1 MYNDKKTAV
10 IIAAAGMGRR
20 LGGPIPK
27 QFMDI
32 GGQPVIAKT
41 LKVFQAMDEIDH
53 ILIVT
58 NEDYMDHCDKLTKE
72 YGISKLAAIVCG
84 GAERQDSVYNALKA
98 AAQIGSGET
107 GRTSCGSADYVLIHD
122 GARPFV
128 TPEVV
133 VNVLEGIA
141 QRGAAVACVPMK
153 DSLRR
158 ACAAGKAGQDVI
170 GGADQ
175 DASADKVSCADQRAA
190 AGSCAVDRSEYFAV
204 QTPQGFKLS
213 AILHAYEKAYEE
225 GYYGTDDASLAERAG
240 MDVAIV
246 AGDYGN
252 IKITTREDL
261 PMEYRVGT
269 GFDVHKFE
277 EGRKLILGGV
287 DIPYEKGLAGHSDAD
302 VLVHALMDAL
312 LGAAALGDIGRHFPD
327 TDQKY
332 KGISSLKL
340 LQHVGGLLA
349 DEGYAIGNVDV
360 TVIAQAPKIAPHI
373 EGMRDNIA
381 EILKLD
387 KSRINIKGTTTEKL
401 GFTGRKEGIAAEAVC
416 ALYR

>member
-32 GGQPVIAKT
+32 GGRPVIAKT
-41 LKVFQAMDEIDH
+41 LKVFEAMDEIDS
-53 ILIVT
+53 IFIVT
-58 NEDYMDHCDKLTKE
+58 NEDYMEHCEAITKE
-72 YGISKLAAIVCG
+72 YGISKIAAIVKG
-84 GAERQDSVYNALKA
+84 GAERQDSVYNALRA
-98 AAQIGSGET
+98 VSDTCAE
-107 GRTSCGSADYVLIHD
+107 YVLIHD

-128 TPEVV
+128 TGEVIL
-133 VNVLEGIA
+133 NVLEGIV
-141 QRGAAVACVPMK
+141 QRGAAVACIPMK

-158 ACAAGKAGQDVI
+158 LAAEGGEKAAG
-170 GGADQ
+170 
-175 DASADKVSCADQRAA
+175 
-190 AGSCAVDRSEYFAV
+190 GSCAVDRSEYFAV
-204 QTPQGFKLS
+204 QTPQGFRTS
-213 AILHAYEKAYEE
+213 EILHAYERAYED

-240 MDVAIV
+240 IEVAV
-246 AGDYGN
+246 VGGDYAN

-302 VLVHALMDAL
+302 VLIHALMDAL

-327 TDQKY
+327 TDQQY

-340 LQHVGGLLA
+340 LEHVGSLLA
-349 DEGYAIGNVDV
+349 DEGYSIGNVDV

-373 EGMRDNIA
+373 EEMRDNIA

>member
-27 QFMDI
+27 QFMDM
-32 GGQPVIAKT
+32 GGQPVIVKT
-41 LKVFQAMDEIDH
+41 LKVFEAMDEIDH
-53 ILIVT
+53 IFIVT
-58 NEDYMDHCDKLTKE
+58 NEDYVEHCEKLTTE
-72 YGISKLAAIVCG
+72 YGITKLTAIVKG

-98 AAQIGSGET
+98 VGT
-107 GRTSCGSADYVLIHD
+107 SADYVLIHD
-122 GARPFV
+122 AARPFV
-128 TPEVV
+128 TPKVV
-133 VNVLEGIA
+133 INVLEGIV
-141 QRGAAVACVPMK
+141 QRGVAVACVPMK

-158 ACAAGKAGQDVI
+158 LSAGGKDVI
-170 GGADQ
+170 GGADR
-175 DASADKVSCADQRAA
+175 DASADKVSCAVQQTAT
-190 AGSCAVDRSEYFAV
+190 GSCAVDRSQYFAV
-204 QTPQGFKLS
+204 QTPQGFETC

-246 AGDYGN
+246 GGDYAN

-277 EGRKLILGGV
+277 ENRKLILGGV

-327 TDQKY
+327 TDQQY

-340 LQHVGGLLA
+340 LEHVGSLLA

-373 EGMRDNIA
+373 EAMRDNIA